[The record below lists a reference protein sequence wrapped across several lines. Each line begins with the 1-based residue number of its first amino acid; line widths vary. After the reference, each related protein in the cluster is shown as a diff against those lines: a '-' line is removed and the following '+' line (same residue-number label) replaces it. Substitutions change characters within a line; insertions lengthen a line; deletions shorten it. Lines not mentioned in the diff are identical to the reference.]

1 MGIQLKKEKLNP
13 QNFVSIVPTR
23 MEVISQAPEACLP
36 KDYEV
41 NMLAE
46 KLHPKVQYV
55 KIASICE
62 HGKDAKSFTLVP
74 DTEKG
79 TKQLAY
85 FSAGQYLSVALTI
98 GHSRLWKPY
107 SICSGPSEALQGS
120 YTLTIKRAAG
130 GFASEYILENWKV
143 GDCLEVSAPEG
154 TFTYEPLRDA
164 GTVVGIA
171 GGSGITPFHSL
182 ASAIA
187 DGTEDVE
194 LILLYGSR
202 NRESILL
209 KEEFDRLSENCG
221 KIKVVH
227 VLSDETAEGYE
238 HGFITAD
245 LIKKYA
251 PDGKYS
257 IFLCGPQAMYEFAD
271 KEIAGLNLAQKWIR
285 HELFGQVQHPE
296 SMEDYPKDV
305 EGKIFNL
312 TIIRNGEQKT
322 IPAMAGES
330 LLTAIERA
338 GIPIR
343 SRCRSGECGICHS
356 HLVEGNVYI
365 PEAADGRRAA
375 DRTYGYIHPCCT
387 FPTSDILLEIPG
399 ITELGGGNLS

>member
-1 MGIQLKKEKLNP
+1 MGIQLNKEKLNP
-13 QNFVSIVPTR
+13 QNFASIVPNR
-23 MEVISQAPEACLP
+23 MEVISKAPETQLSREYA
-36 KDYEV
+36 V
-41 NMLAE
+41 NKLAE
-46 KLHPKVQYV
+46 ELHPKVQYV
-55 KIASICE
+55 KIADVCR
-62 HGKDAKSFTLVP
+62 HGADAKSFTLVP
-74 DTEKG
+74 DLERG

-85 FSAGQYLSVALTI
+85 FSAGQYLCVALTI
-98 GHSRLWKPY
+98 GHSKLWKPY
-107 SICSGPSEALQGS
+107 SICSGPSDALQGS
-120 YTLTIKRAAG
+120 YTLTIKRTAG

-143 GDCLEVSAPEG
+143 GDCLELSAPEG

-164 GTVVGIA
+164 GTIVGIA

-209 KEEFDRLSENCG
+209 KEEFDRLSEQCG

-227 VLSDETAEGYE
+227 VLSDEMAEGYE

-251 PDGKYS
+251 PDGRYS
-257 IFLCGPQAMYEFAD
+257 IFLCGPQAMYKFAD
-271 KEIAGLNLAQKWIR
+271 KEIARLSLEQKWIR
-285 HELFGQVQHPE
+285 HELFGQVQPQDFT
-296 SMEDYPKDV
+296 EDYPQDIA
-305 EGKIFNL
+305 GKTFNL
-312 TIIRNGEQKT
+312 TISRNGEQEI
-322 IPAMAGES
+322 IPAAAGES

-356 HLVEGNVYI
+356 HLVNGCVYI
-365 PEAADGRRAA
+365 PVAADGRRAA
-375 DRTYGYIHPCCT
+375 DRTYGYIHPCCS
-387 FPTSDILLEIPG
+387 FPTSDIILEIPG
-399 ITELGGGNLS
+399 NAELGGKIGE